1 MILIASGSSVVGF
14 AHRVGQP
21 GRWVALAALLAVSIA
36 LVVVRRV
43 PLRMPPVVIAAAAL
57 AGIGIVST
65 GWSVLPGIT
74 LQRAVS
80 FAVLLLAAALLST
93 AAAADATLARRLI
106 GAIAVAAGLLAL
118 AGIVVYLARSSLAMQ
133 SATPG
138 TGGRLRGFGENPNTL
153 PMLYAVALP
162 SLAWLGF
169 TAFSWRGRLLWLATA
184 LLLLGSISASGS
196 RGAMIGALPATLLVA
211 VLSLRGRLLLVAFA
225 ATVAAFAI
233 AVGGTTVA
241 VPSSSAP
248 VAGSQAPAVSLT
260 QAAVPDPV
268 VATAIPSPAAILLT
282 DGHAADR
289 ILDLENDP
297 NEIGRP
303 RISRPLVEFHR
314 TMFGSSGRAQAWDGG
329 LRQSLQRPLLGYGFG
344 TEDQVFIDHYYV
356 FESGRI
362 ENSYLGLWL
371 QVGAVGLALF
381 LLLLALLA
389 LHLLRG
395 WRSLRSVRGVGV
407 AGAGIALSGAVMA
420 LPQSYV
426 YSVGNV
432 ATAAF
437 WIGALLLGLTVL
449 RKDAA

>member
-21 GRWVALAALLAVSIA
+21 GRWVALVALLAVSIA
-36 LVVVRRV
+36 LVAVRRV
-43 PLRMPPVVIAAAAL
+43 PLRTPPAVLAAVAL

-74 LQRAVS
+74 LQRAVT
-80 FAVLLLAAALLST
+80 FAVLLLAAALLGI
-93 AAAADATLARRLI
+93 AAAADAALARRLI

-118 AGIVVYLARSSLAMQ
+118 VGIVVYLARPSLGMQ
-133 SATPG
+133 GATPS
-138 TGGRLRGFGENPNTL
+138 TAARLRGFGENPNTL

-162 SLAWLGF
+162 SLAWLCF
-169 TAFSWRGRLLWLATA
+169 TALSWRGRLLWLATG

-196 RGAMIGALPATLLVA
+196 RGAMVGALPATLLVA
-211 VLSLRGRLLLVAFA
+211 VLSLRGRRLLVASA

-241 VPSSSAP
+241 KPSSYAP
-248 VAGSQAPAVSLT
+248 VAGSQTPAVSLT
-260 QAAVPDPV
+260 QAAVLNPV
-268 VATAIPSPAAILLT
+268 AATASSSLAAILLA
-282 DGHAADR
+282 DGYAADR
-289 ILDLENDP
+289 VPDLGADP
-297 NEIGRP
+297 NEIGRS
-303 RISRPLVEFHR
+303 RIGQPLVEFRR
-314 TMFGSSGRAQAWDGG
+314 TMFGSSGRAQAWGGG
-329 LRQSLQRPLLGYGFG
+329 LRQSLQRPLLGFGFG
-344 TEDQVFIDHYYV
+344 TEDRVFIDRYYV
-356 FESGRI
+356 FESRRI

-371 QVGAVGLALF
+371 QVGAVGLFCF

-395 WRSLRSVRGVGV
+395 WRSLRRGRGAGV
-407 AGAGIALSGAVMA
+407 AGAGIVLSGAVMA
-420 LPQSYV
+420 VPQSYV

-437 WIGALLLGLTVL
+437 WIGALLLGSSVL

>member
-21 GRWVALAALLAVSIA
+21 GRWVALLALLAVSIA

-43 PLRMPPVVIAAAAL
+43 PLRMPPAVVAAAAL

-65 GWSVLPGIT
+65 AWSVLPAIT
-74 LQRAVS
+74 LQRAVT
-80 FAVLLLAAALLST
+80 FAVLLLAAALLGI
-93 AAAADATLARRLI
+93 AAAVDAALARRLI

-118 AGIVVYLARSSLAMQ
+118 VGIVVYLARPSLGMQ
-133 SATPG
+133 GATPG
-138 TGGRLRGFGENPNTL
+138 TAARLRGFGENPNTL

-162 SLAWLGF
+162 SLAWLCF
-169 TAFSWRGRLLWLATA
+169 TATSWRARLLWVATS

-196 RGAMIGALPATLLVA
+196 RGAMIGALPATLLVV
-211 VLSLRGRLLLVAFA
+211 VLSLRGRLLLIAFV

-241 VPSSSAP
+241 KPLGTA
-248 VAGSQAPAVSLT
+248 AAVVLT
-260 QAAVPDPV
+260 QAAVPNP
-268 VATAIPSPAAILLT
+268 VATTASSSLAAILLV
-282 DGHAADR
+282 GGRAADR
-289 ILDLENDP
+289 FPVLTADP

-303 RISRPLVEFHR
+303 RIGRPYLDFHR

-329 LRQSLQRPLLGYGFG
+329 LRQSLQRPLLGFGFG
-344 TEDQVFIDHYYV
+344 TEDRVFIDRYYV
-356 FESGRI
+356 FESRRI

-371 QVGAVGLALF
+371 QIGAVGLCCF

-395 WRSLRSVRGVGV
+395 WRSLRRVRGAAV

-420 LPQSYV
+420 VPQSYV

-437 WIGALLLGLTVL
+437 WIGALLLGSSVL